1 MLPGFILAIHL
12 GIVLFN
18 VGGLILIP
26 LGAARGW
33 ALVHAPVWRLLHVG
47 SWTVVAVQA
56 VLGRACFLTD
66 WQFAAEGAGTEPEPM
81 IMRWVN
87 AILYWPLPLWVFA
100 LIYLLAF
107 GCVLLLLKLVPI
119 RRRRSRIGSG

>member
-1 MLPGFILAIHL
+1 MITGLILALHL

-33 ALVHAPVWRLLHVG
+33 AFVRAPVWRILHVA

-56 VLGRACFLTD
+56 VLGRACFLTI
-66 WQFAAEGAGTEPEPM
+66 WQAAAEGTGGEPEPM

-87 AILYWPLPLWVFA
+87 AILFWPLPLWVFA

-119 RRRRSRIGSG
+119 RRRRAHSDGD

>member
-1 MLPGFILAIHL
+1 MLAGLILALHL

-18 VGGLILIP
+18 LGGLILIP

-33 ALVHAPVWRLLHVG
+33 AFVHAPVWRLLHVA
-47 SWTVVAVQA
+47 SWIVVAVQA
-56 VLGRACFLTD
+56 VLGRACFLTL
-66 WQFAAEGAGTEPEPM
+66 WQAAAEGAGTEPEPL

-100 LIYLLAF
+100 VLYLLAF
-107 GCVLLLLKLVPI
+107 GYVLLLLKLVPI
-119 RRRRSRIGSG
+119 RRRRSPAG